1 MNDIN
6 KALDTLKELLQTD
19 EGKSTINSLIQNI
32 GGGGSIPN
40 NEGDNYAEEEAVP
53 VSSHNNSNGF
63 NLNNLSRYSD
73 LLSSVQKGSNAP
85 RMQLMGALRPYL
97 SSRRQQRFN
106 VIMNLMKYSDVPA
119 ALMGRL
125 NKR

>member
-19 EGKSTINSLIQNI
+19 EGKNTINSLIQNI